1 MEINLING
9 YPKQSGKK
17 KSEKANT
24 GEQNIQTYG
33 LRWTVKTTH
42 TDRQKQQQQQKH
54 MVNTASIRDQI
65 CILFRRNFV

>member
-33 LRWTVKTTH
+33 LR
-42 TDRQKQQQQQKH
+42 
-54 MVNTASIRDQI
+54 
-65 CILFRRNFV
+65 